1 MINMHT
7 ADGTIDIKELVFKK
21 KFIPGSINRI
31 SSIIVNT
38 AAVLRLPNSYIGYSI
53 KVANRHS
60 KNSMLYP
67 GNGKNW
73 HTK

>member
-31 SSIIVNT
+31 SSIISDVSNFKC
-38 AAVLRLPNSYIGYSI
+38 SI
-53 KVANRHS
+53 FKV
-60 KNSMLYP
+60 
-67 GNGKNW
+67 
-73 HTK
+73 